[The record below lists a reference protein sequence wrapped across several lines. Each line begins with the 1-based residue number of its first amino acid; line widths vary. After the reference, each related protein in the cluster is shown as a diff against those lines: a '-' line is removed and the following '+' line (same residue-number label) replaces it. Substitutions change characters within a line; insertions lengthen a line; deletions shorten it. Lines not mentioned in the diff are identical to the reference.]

1 MQSASEY
8 CSPARGRNETVEVTS
23 EIARRLGGAAVVLEL
38 VRNEMGRCER
48 GGSYIMKRCPC
59 NGSIRHPPTER
70 SPPDELLVVG
80 KFSRGG

>member
-48 GGSYIMKRCPC
+48 GGSYIMKRCV
-59 NGSIRHPPTER
+59 GVRVT
-70 SPPDELLVVG
+70 VVYD
-80 KFSRGG
+80 SYRGCQQ

>member
-1 MQSASEY
+1 MSTAAQRA
-8 CSPARGRNETVEVTS
+8 GRSETVEVTS
-23 EIARRLGGAAVVLEL
+23 EVARRLGVAAIVLEL
-38 VRNEMGRCER
+38 VRDGMGRCER
-48 GGSYIMKRCPC
+48 EGSYIMKRYPC